1 MFVFCA
7 FARIARKN
15 FRAFRI
21 HRVFARMP
29 VKAHGAER
37 QGLMMLNEYVP
48 YVGNRLLRTNIQ
60 GHKFALEAAP
70 TDGARFVSITAIRRL
85 PPEPVYNM
93 EVEQHHNF
101 AVNGGLIVHNC
112 LDAIRYATESL
123 SANRVAKT
131 SNF

>member
-1 MFVFCA
+1 
-7 FARIARKN
+7 
-15 FRAFRI
+15 
-21 HRVFARMP
+21 
-29 VKAHGAER
+29 
-37 QGLMMLNEYVP
+37 MLNEYAP
-48 YVGNRLLRTNIQ
+48 CAGNHLLRTNIQ
-60 GHKFALEAAP
+60 GHKFAPEAAP

-123 SANRVAKT
+123 STNRAAKT